1 MFDSYRPWN
10 SPGQNTG
17 VGSLSL
23 LQGIS
28 PTQGWSP
35 GLLCCSWILNQ
46 LNHKGSPIYNIFT
59 HFLSPKSS
67 FFFPSDFKIQTFAW
81 VPKSINTLAPG
92 TTVTGPNGYVSLCR
106 TCLVT
111 FLGGL
116 GWSGDTVYHAMGTA
130 VKQPWMVHFWIK
142 VWSYLSFWSLV
153 SLWSRWS
160 KNHFTTLWHGCLHAG
175 VTRNQK
181 PFIACSLLNI
191 IFISTSILKI
201 VKHFKNNKRLIFF
214 KKWHFFS
221 HDAIYFSHIFS
232 SMFGPGQDSLERL
245 CI

>member
-1 MFDSYRPWN
+1 MSPALEVDSLPLGHQGSPKNISNQYFGPKVKVAQSCLTLYSPWN
-10 SPGQNTG
+10 SPGQSTG

-46 LNHKGSPIYNIFT
+46 LSHQGSPIYNIFT

-67 FFFPSDFKIQTFAW
+67 FFFSSDFKIQTFAL
-81 VPKSINTLAPG
+81 VPKSIKTLAPG

-142 VWSYLSFWSLV
+142 VWSHLSFWSLV
-153 SLWSRWS
+153 SFWSR
-160 KNHFTTLWHGCLHAG
+160 
-175 VTRNQK
+175 
-181 PFIACSLLNI
+181 
-191 IFISTSILKI
+191 
-201 VKHFKNNKRLIFF
+201 
-214 KKWHFFS
+214 
-221 HDAIYFSHIFS
+221 
-232 SMFGPGQDSLERL
+232 
-245 CI
+245 